1 MSSVSSIVGIAG
13 LIMAAG
19 LLAILTFVVHPDM
32 TPGRLFQ
39 AYWPVWLVV
48 AGCTVLAVAAPDMP

>member
-1 MSSVSSIVGIAG
+1 MSSVASIVGIAG

-39 AYWPVWLVV
+39 AYWPLWLVV
-48 AGCTVLAVAAPDMP
+48 AGCTVLAVATKDMP